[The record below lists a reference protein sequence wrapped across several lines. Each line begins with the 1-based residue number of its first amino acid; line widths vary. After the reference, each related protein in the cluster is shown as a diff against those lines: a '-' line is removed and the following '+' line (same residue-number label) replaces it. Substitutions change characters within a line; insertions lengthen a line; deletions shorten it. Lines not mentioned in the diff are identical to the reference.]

1 MKSFLYIDEY
11 KLKSIASQVFEGL
24 TEYVLDKRSI
34 SANPKKESSEVK
46 GSNKVM
52 AEIFGSHSSIEEK
65 KYLLDYGYELLER
78 ELYSKSKVLD
88 LSNSTIEANIKSIEE
103 YNFIN
108 VKGKIIINDA
118 KLLSSLLANFNRL
131 GEALGYLTYRN
142 ELEQVDDLEKEISKV
157 KDRNKRVKLKKQWNK
172 NSKTEILKKLGL
184 NLEKDYLENLKH
196 VVDFGYSQQLE
207 LQMPLYFNESYKL
220 FSSVLNRNFLREPE
234 EIIIQKYSRETEKE
248 FNIFGMISQNS
259 REKNDIKPSTELK
272 EKIETSIEETGEELG
287 MKQAIMNITNAI
299 SNIEFTFS
307 GKLDYEIVI
316 DPIAVYWNLEK

>member
-24 TEYVLDKRSI
+24 TEYILDKRSI
-34 SANPKKESSEVK
+34 STKSSEDESK
-46 GSNKVM
+46 ILGSNKVM
-52 AEIFGSHSSIEEK
+52 AEIFGSHASLEEK
-65 KYLLDYGYELLER
+65 KYLLDHGYELLER

-88 LSNSTIEANIKSIEE
+88 LSNSTIESNINSIEE

-108 VKGKIIINDA
+108 VKGKIIINDT
-118 KLLSSLLANFNRL
+118 KLLANLLANFNRL
-131 GEALGYLTYRN
+131 GEALGYLTYKN
-142 ELEQVDDLEKEISKV
+142 ELDQADELQKEISKV
-157 KDRNKRVKLKKQWNK
+157 KDRNKRTKLKKHWNK
-172 NSKTEILKKLGL
+172 TSKTQILQELGL
-184 NLEKDYLENLKH
+184 NLEKEYLDNLKH

-207 LQMPLYFNESYKL
+207 LQMPMYFDESYKL
-220 FSSVLNRNFLREPE
+220 FSSILNRDFLREPE

-248 FNIFGMISQNS
+248 FNIFGMISQSS
-259 REKNDIKPSTELK
+259 RDRNDIKPSTELK
-272 EKIETSIEETGEELG
+272 EKIEDNIQRNGEELG